1 MNRPVSVLHATT
13 EIAPWIK
20 TGGLAD
26 VTAALPEA
34 LARQGTDTRTVVP
47 GFPAILDALQEARSI
62 YEAKGL
68 FGTAHMR
75 VLQGRLPGR
84 STAVYVIDAPSMY
97 LRPGTPY
104 APPQGQDWGDNLLR
118 FAMLGWVSAKLASGE
133 IDDAWRP
140 DVLHVHDWHPALAHA
155 YLADAWPPVK
165 TVLTIH
171 NIDYT
176 GRFQPHD
183 FHRLNLPHWV
193 AAGLGPL
200 EFFGDLCLLKAGML
214 LAHKVTTVSR
224 TYAAEI
230 IAGKHGNG
238 LDTVARSRADGITG
252 IVNGVDYGTWDPR
265 NDPLLPAHYHPD
277 DLAGKA
283 ACKTALRARF
293 DLESLPDRPIFVI
306 VSRLNRQKGLDLA
319 ADAAD
324 AIVESGGQL
333 IVIGSG
339 ENQLEWRFQMLRDRH
354 PRHIGV
360 YLGYS
365 DPLAHLA
372 IAGGDVLLM
381 PSRHEPCGLTQLYA
395 KRYGTLPIVQ
405 SNGGLADTVD
415 ERTGFLFDERFTTLA
430 ETARQAMRLFQDRKR
445 WRAMMSAAMRSDH
458 GWQRSAIEYQ
468 QLYDRLTVQR

>member
-1 MNRPVSVLHATT
+1 
-13 EIAPWIK
+13 
-20 TGGLAD
+20 
-26 VTAALPEA
+26 
-34 LARQGTDTRTVVP
+34 
-47 GFPAILDALQEARSI
+47 
-62 YEAKGL
+62 
-68 FGTAHMR
+68 
-75 VLQGRLPGR
+75 
-84 STAVYVIDAPSMY
+84 
-97 LRPGTPY
+97 
-104 APPQGQDWGDNLLR
+104 
-118 FAMLGWVSAKLASGE
+118 
-133 IDDAWRP
+133 
-140 DVLHVHDWHPALAHA
+140 
-155 YLADAWPPVK
+155 
-165 TVLTIH
+165 
-171 NIDYT
+171 
-176 GRFQPHD
+176 
-183 FHRLNLPHWV
+183 V

-395 KRYGTLPIVQ
+395 LRYGTLPLVRAT
-405 SNGGLADTVD
+405 GGLVDTVID
-415 ERTGFLFDERFTTLA
+415 TTPDTLQSGMANGFVFDTYDSQALERA
-430 ETARQAMRLFQDRKR
+430 V
-445 WRAMMSAAMRSDH
+445 WRALDAHADRDLWSGLVRRAMLQDWSWDSSGR
-458 GWQRSAIEYQ
+458 EYLRVYEQ
-468 QLYDRLTVQR
+468 ALART

>member
-1 MNRPVSVLHATT
+1 M
-13 EIAPWIK
+13 
-20 TGGLAD
+20 
-26 VTAALPEA
+26 
-34 LARQGTDTRTVVP
+34 
-47 GFPAILDALQEARSI
+47 
-62 YEAKGL
+62 
-68 FGTAHMR
+68 
-75 VLQGRLPGR
+75 
-84 STAVYVIDAPSMY
+84 
-97 LRPGTPY
+97 
-104 APPQGQDWGDNLLR
+104 
-118 FAMLGWVSAKLASGE
+118 
-133 IDDAWRP
+133 
-140 DVLHVHDWHPALAHA
+140 
-155 YLADAWPPVK
+155 
-165 TVLTIH
+165 
-171 NIDYT
+171 
-176 GRFQPHD
+176 
-183 FHRLNLPHWV
+183 
-193 AAGLGPL
+193 
-200 EFFGDLCLLKAGML
+200 
-214 LAHKVTTVSR
+214 
-224 TYAAEI
+224 
-230 IAGKHGNG
+230 
-238 LDTVARSRADGITG
+238 
-252 IVNGVDYGTWDPR
+252 
-265 NDPLLPAHYHPD
+265 
-277 DLAGKA
+277 
-283 ACKTALRARF
+283 RARF

-445 WRAMMSAAMRSDH
+445 WRAMMSAAMLSDH

>member
-1 MNRPVSVLHATT
+1 M
-13 EIAPWIK
+13 
-20 TGGLAD
+20 
-26 VTAALPEA
+26 
-34 LARQGTDTRTVVP
+34 
-47 GFPAILDALQEARSI
+47 
-62 YEAKGL
+62 
-68 FGTAHMR
+68 
-75 VLQGRLPGR
+75 
-84 STAVYVIDAPSMY
+84 
-97 LRPGTPY
+97 
-104 APPQGQDWGDNLLR
+104 
-118 FAMLGWVSAKLASGE
+118 
-133 IDDAWRP
+133 
-140 DVLHVHDWHPALAHA
+140 
-155 YLADAWPPVK
+155 
-165 TVLTIH
+165 
-171 NIDYT
+171 
-176 GRFQPHD
+176 
-183 FHRLNLPHWV
+183 
-193 AAGLGPL
+193 
-200 EFFGDLCLLKAGML
+200 
-214 LAHKVTTVSR
+214 
-224 TYAAEI
+224 
-230 IAGKHGNG
+230 
-238 LDTVARSRADGITG
+238 
-252 IVNGVDYGTWDPR
+252 
-265 NDPLLPAHYHPD
+265 
-277 DLAGKA
+277 
-283 ACKTALRARF
+283 
-293 DLESLPDRPIFVI
+293 
-306 VSRLNRQKGLDLA
+306 SRLNRQKGLDLA

-445 WRAMMSAAMRSDH
+445 WRAMMSAAMLSDH